1 MEPRWRSNYIEV
13 YTEKWNED
21 YDLIAFLIN
30 TYISKL
36 HKTLH
41 KKGIRGNQCLVI
53 KVKQSS
59 NQNVGKVE
67 SKNDKCSIKTRW
79 RRLLSSL
86 PTLRVR

>member
-41 KKGIRGNQCLVI
+41 KKR
-53 KVKQSS
+53 
-59 NQNVGKVE
+59 
-67 SKNDKCSIKTRW
+67 DKRKPVFSHK
-79 RRLLSSL
+79 S
-86 PTLRVR
+86 